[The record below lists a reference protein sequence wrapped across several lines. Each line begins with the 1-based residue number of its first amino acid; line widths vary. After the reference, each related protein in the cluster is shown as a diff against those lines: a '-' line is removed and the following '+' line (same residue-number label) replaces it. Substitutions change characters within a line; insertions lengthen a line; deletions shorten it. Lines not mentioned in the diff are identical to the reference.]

1 MPFWIVQT
9 VSDSLDANL
18 VLKIYTVNGIDIR
31 CLVNDKKIKEGDALV
46 MSEATKKEL
55 AKFPEDTLKR
65 KPKAKSSQAKKVA
78 KTK

>member
-1 MPFWIVQT
+1 M
-9 VSDSLDANL
+9 
-18 VLKIYTVNGIDIR
+18 
-31 CLVNDKKIKEGDALV
+31 

-78 KTK
+78 KRK

>member
-1 MPFWIVQT
+1 MKTYP
-9 VSDSLDANL
+9 DSSDANL
-18 VLKIYTVNGIDIR
+18 ALKICIVNGMDIR
-31 CLVNDKKIKEGDALV
+31 CVVNDKKINEGDELV

-78 KTK
+78 KRG